1 MNPKDMMKLKPM
13 LEEFHERHPR
23 FVEFFS
29 YAGQV
34 ISEDAL
40 IEIGITDA
48 DGRKTVTNMR
58 VEPEDLELFQLMMGM
73 LR

>member
-1 MNPKDMMKLKPM
+1 MNPKAMMQLKPM
-13 LEEFHERHPR
+13 MEEFRDRHPR

-29 YAGQV
+29 YAGQS

-48 DGRKTVTNMR
+48 EGRKIITNMR
-58 VEPEDLELFQLMMGM
+58 VEPEDLELFALMRSM
-73 LR
+73 LS

>member
-1 MNPKDMMKLKPM
+1 MNPKEMMKLKPL
-13 LEEFHERHPR
+13 LEDFHARHPR
-23 FVEFFS
+23 FVEFFT

-48 DGRKTVTNMR
+48 AGKKVITNMK
-58 VEPEDLELFQLMMGM
+58 VEPEDLELFQLLKGM
-73 LR
+73 LG

>member
-1 MNPKDMMKLKPM
+1 MNPKDMMKMKPM
-13 LEEFHERHPR
+13 LEEFHERHPK

-29 YAGQV
+29 YAGQS

-40 IEIGITDA
+40 IEIGITDP
-48 DGRKTVTNMR
+48 DGKKIITNMR
-58 VEPEDLELFQLMMGM
+58 VEPDDVLLFQLMMGM